1 MPSFS
6 SLILTI
12 TSLSVGTYIYISTY
26 VRQELCLIHTYI
38 RTHIYLKNMPSFSS
52 LILTITSLSVG
63 TYAMRMPLW
72 VNESSICSNGNLCE
86 KPNADYEWYVLR
98 FQISSTFQKSLS
110 LSLSLYMRIIQILN
124 RYVYKFSKS
133 LSLSLYV

>member
-1 MPSFS
+1 
-6 SLILTI
+6 
-12 TSLSVGTYIYISTY
+12 
-26 VRQELCLIHTYI
+26 
-38 RTHIYLKNMPSFSS
+38 MPSFSS

-86 KPNADYEWYVLR
+86 KPNADYEWYVFNYVFKYLLR
-98 FQISSTFQKSLS
+98 FKNLS